1 NRIEDAIASYDRA
14 IALRADLTAA
24 HANRGNALAALGR
37 HEAAVDSFDRALA
50 TKPDFAEIHL
60 NRGNSLARLGRCEE
74 ALASYDRALAIR
86 PDMPEAEFARGVVFR
101 DQTRFEEAAR
111 CFDRAIEL
119 NRNDAVRGLYHMYR
133 AEVLNQL
140 GRFTEA
146 FADVERCLQF
156 APDDN
161 QVLYA
166 ISIIELLHA
175 LLL

>member
-1 NRIEDAIASYDRA
+1 
-14 IALRADLTAA
+14 
-24 HANRGNALAALGR
+24 
-37 HEAAVDSFDRALA
+37 
-50 TKPDFAEIHL
+50 PDFAEIHL

-101 DQTRFEEAAR
+101 DQMRFEEAAR

-119 NRNDAVRGLYHMYR
+119 NRNDAVWGLYHMYR

-146 FADVERCLQF
+146 FADVERCLRF
-156 APDDN
+156 APDDDE
-161 QVLYA
+161 VLFGV
-166 ISIIELLHA
+166 SLIELLHGRWLEGWA
-175 LLL
+175 KYERRIPLKVGIPEGFSPPAWPLWRGERL